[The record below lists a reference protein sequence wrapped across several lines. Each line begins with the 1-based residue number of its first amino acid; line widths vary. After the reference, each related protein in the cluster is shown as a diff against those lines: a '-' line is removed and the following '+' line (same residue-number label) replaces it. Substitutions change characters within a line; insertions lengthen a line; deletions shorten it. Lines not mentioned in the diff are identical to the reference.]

1 MTSLAKASAELSSTS
16 QCLHGISCLAPGGFA
31 AKGLFGKQTLTTCP
45 ICLHTL
51 FIIYMRFTMVHAH
64 IIFIFYNHL
73 LKLLHSGAL
82 HFPSISLRWV
92 CPLSENM
99 YVFQNA
105 FRFFQRQGATP
116 CSLIQVTGAIPEN
129 REKVY

>member
-51 FIIYMRFTMVHAH
+51 FINYMRFTMVHAH
-64 IIFIFYNHL
+64 IIFISYNHL
-73 LKLLHSGAL
+73 LKLLHFGAL
-82 HFPSISLRWV
+82 HFPSIFPEMGRV
-92 CPLSENM
+92 CTLSENIHF
-99 YVFQNA
+99 FQNT
-105 FRFFQRQGATP
+105 FRFFQRQGATSP
-116 CSLIQVTGAIPEN
+116 CFLIYKS
-129 REKVY
+129 RE